1 MKTIEFNPQE
11 LCSRKL
17 WQIVNAPGGAHIT
30 DDELSQAIAELARRR
45 RYLEELSE
53 MGKLGDSATR

>member
-1 MKTIEFNPQE
+1 MNIIDFNPEE

-17 WQIVNAPGGAHIT
+17 WQIVNAPNIARIN

-45 RYLEELSE
+45 RYLEELTE
-53 MGKLGDSATR
+53 LGKLGGTSFS